1 MAILNNLKKREIILI
16 SLLVIALITVS
27 LYQTLA
33 TDITMNEGTATVT
46 DLAYTFDIADTSG
59 RIVTV
64 NAGSNKVLDVFLT
77 NNNSGTVK
85 YGIAYTP
92 STITSSNVSVA
103 VASTTR
109 DPVTGTIGVG
119 TEKQITLTITNN
131 GSSNV
136 TLTLV
141 PIAGYENGGALIVP
155 SNHTLIS

>member
-16 SLLVIALITVS
+16 SLLVISLITVS

-33 TDITMNEGTATVT
+33 TDITMNEGAATIT

-64 NAGSNKVLDVFLT
+64 NAGTTKILDVFLT
-77 NNNSGTVK
+77 NNNSGTVS

-103 VASTTR
+103 VLSTSR
-109 DPVTGTIGVG
+109 DPVNGTISTGTQ
-119 TEKQITLTITNN
+119 KQITLIH
-131 GSSNV
+131 
-136 TLTLV
+136 L
-141 PIAGYENGGALIVP
+141 
-155 SNHTLIS
+155 